1 MISVLSLQGLKNATA
16 VAVVTPMII
25 LGVPIT
31 DTFLAIIR
39 RTLSGQKFYK
49 PDRNHLHHRL
59 LSLGLT
65 HRGTVLVIYGI
76 SMIFSL
82 ISLLLNISSRIGGVL
97 LVIGL
102 LFGVELLA
110 ELIGVLG
117 PHHSPLLNV
126 LRYIGNSSYR
136 EEVRQKRK
144 EKTKGNAMSTL
155 EIKDLHVEIEGK
167 EILKGVN
174 LTLKTGEI
182 AAIMGPN
189 GTGKSTL
196 SAAIMGNPNYEV
208 TKGEILFDGVNI
220 LELEVDE
227 RARMGLFLAM
237 QYPSEIPGITNAEF
251 LRAAM
256 NAGKEEDEKIS
267 IRDFIKK
274 LDEKMELLNM
284 KEEMAERYLNEGFSG
299 GEKKRNEILQLLMLE
314 PTFALLDEIDSG
326 LDIDALKV
334 VSKGVNAMR
343 GEGFGAMI
351 ITHYQRLLNYITPDV
366 VHVMMEGRVVLSGGP
381 ELAARLER
389 EGYAQLA
396 EELGYDYKE
405 EL

>member
-1 MISVLSLQGLKNATA
+1 
-16 VAVVTPMII
+16 
-25 LGVPIT
+25 
-31 DTFLAIIR
+31 
-39 RTLSGQKFYK
+39 
-49 PDRNHLHHRL
+49 
-59 LSLGLT
+59 
-65 HRGTVLVIYGI
+65 
-76 SMIFSL
+76 
-82 ISLLLNISSRIGGVL
+82 
-97 LVIGL
+97 
-102 LFGVELLA
+102 
-110 ELIGVLG
+110 
-117 PHHSPLLNV
+117 
-126 LRYIGNSSYR
+126 
-136 EEVRQKRK
+136 
-144 EKTKGNAMSTL
+144 MSTL

-326 LDIDALKV
+326 LDVDALKI
-334 VSKGVNAMR
+334 VSEAINDMKSDS
-343 GEGFGAMI
+343 FGCVMVS
-351 ITHYQRLLNYITPDV
+351 HYERLFELVPPSH
-366 VHVMMEGRVVLSGGP
+366 VHILVDGKIVLSGGQ
-381 ELAARLER
+381 ELIDRIDK
-389 EGYAQLA
+389 EGYRWVK
-396 EELGYDYKE
+396 ELGFDFETE
-405 EL
+405 EDKQPIVLGSCGNKVKAK